1 MQVAIPHA
9 LGKDEARRRLKS
21 RIHELGGHL
30 PGAASVETAWTGED
44 RMEMKVGAMGQS
56 LNGAILVEEAQVV
69 FDIDLPM
76 ALSFIKPM
84 VEGAIRS
91 QGEKL
96 LALPPK

>member
-21 RIHELGGHL
+21 RIHELGDHL

-44 RMEMKVGAMGQS
+44 RMEMKVGAMGQA

-69 FDIDLPM
+69 FEIDLPM

-96 LALPPK
+96 LALPAK